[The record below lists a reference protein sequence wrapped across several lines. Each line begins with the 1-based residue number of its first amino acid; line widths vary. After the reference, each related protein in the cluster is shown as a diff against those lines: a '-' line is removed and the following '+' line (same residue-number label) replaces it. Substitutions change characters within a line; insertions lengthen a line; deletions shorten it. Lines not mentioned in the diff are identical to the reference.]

1 MNFIP
6 FDLDVKEEPRVLLEE
21 PEELMAEYRQP
32 TWSPDGAKVAF
43 KAGVSEIQCW
53 MMENFLN
60 GKTGAR

>member
-1 MNFIP
+1 MRVNFIP
-6 FDLDVKEEPRVLLEE
+6 FDLDVKEEPRVL
-21 PEELMAEYRQP
+21 LMAEYRQP